1 MKLQVGELDEYLA
14 KRVENTITRK
24 LGDLSASDDATML
37 YFDEGL
43 SKQQLVLDE
52 TASKAVCKFLKVP
65 HAYYDKVTP
74 DFRAQLLG
82 YEFARHKEVDV
93 ALETLNGDLVAAH
106 QPTSVMLPL
115 TRVAEVIGNVFEPED
130 TMRRVIVN
138 DTRFHVDVTTN
149 KHRLTFPSNTPELL
163 DALNGDKQVG
173 DITEAGIRFLAY
185 PFRTDAHARP
195 SASVYAERLVCMNG
209 QTTDERLGRIDLKGR
224 NVDEVIAEM
233 EIAAELLL
241 SQLDGYLEKLGATRK
256 LYAPGS
262 PQAFAQQLAR
272 EAKLSREVLDKVL
285 DIINQLPE
293 PVSIWD
299 VNQAFTSVA
308 NEALNYNLMMKLQ
321 NLGGSLAFDAEKMV
335 ERCGTC
341 ERLL

>member
-43 SKQQLVLDE
+43 GKQQLVLDE

-82 YEFARHKEVDV
+82 YEFARHKEIDV

-115 TRVAEVIGNVFEPED
+115 TRVAEVISNVFEPED

-138 DTRFHVDVTTN
+138 DTRFHVDVTTS
-149 KHRLTFPSNTPELL
+149 KHQLLVPGPENLVQ
-163 DALNGDKQVG
+163 NGVAVG
-173 DITEAGIRFLAY
+173 DITEAGVRFLAY

-241 SQLDGYLEKLGATRK
+241 GQLDGYLEKLDSTRT
-256 LYAPGS
+256 LFAPGS

-285 DIINQLPE
+285 DIINQLPG

-299 VNQAFTSVA
+299 VNQAFTTVA
-308 NEALNYNLMMKLQ
+308 NDALSYNLMTKLQ
-321 NLGGSLAFDAEKMV
+321 NLGGSLAFDAERMI
-335 ERCGTC
+335 ERCTQC

>member
-1 MKLQVGELDEYLA
+1 MQTKLKVGQLDEYLA
-14 KRVENTITRK
+14 KRVENTITHK
-24 LGDLSASDDATML
+24 LGDLTTSDDATML

-43 SKQQLVLDE
+43 SKKHLVLDE

-65 HAYYDKVTP
+65 HAYYDKITP
-74 DFRAQLLG
+74 DFRSQVLT
-82 YEFARHKEVDV
+82 YEFNRHKEVDV

-106 QPTSVMLPL
+106 QPSQVMLPL
-115 TRVAEVIGNVFEPED
+115 TQVAGVIGNVFSPED
-130 TMRRVIVN
+130 TMRRVVVN
-138 DTRFHVDVTTN
+138 DTRFHVDVTTE
-149 KHRLTFPSNTPELL
+149 KHRLTFPNMLS
-163 DALNGDKQVG
+163 GDKMVG
-173 DITEAGIRFLAY
+173 DITEAGVRFLAY
-185 PFRTDAHARP
+185 PFRSDVKP
-195 SASVYAERLVCMNG
+195 SASVYAERLICMNG

-241 SQLDGYLEKLGATRK
+241 SQLDGYLEKLSVTRQ

-308 NEALNYNLMMKLQ
+308 NEAVNYNLMMKLQ
-321 NLGGSLAFDAEKMV
+321 NLGGSLAFEAEKMI
-335 ERCGTC
+335 ERCTQC